1 MEKRHGGLRVIGT
14 IFKVLGIIA
23 GILAILMALGIC
35 ISAAAGGAFLDSLS
49 SDFGSDTG
57 MIGSVGGLAWGLM
70 AGLFSF
76 IYGSIGAMS
85 LYAFGGGIHLLIDM
99 EENTRMT
106 ATLLQTQRA
115 QQEAG
120 SAQR

>member
-23 GILAILMALGIC
+23 GVFTILAALGAC
-35 ISAAAGGAFLDSLS
+35 ISGIAGGAALDSLS
-49 SDFGSDTG
+49 SGLGEDTG
-57 MIGSVGGLAWGLM
+57 MIGSIGGLVWGLIL
-70 AGLFSF
+70 GLFSL
-76 IYGSIGAMS
+76 IYGGMGAMS
-85 LYAFGGGIHLLIDM
+85 LYAFGGGMHLIIDM

-106 ATLLQTQRA
+106 AMLLKKRRA
-115 QQEAG
+115 SQEAG